1 MIYLL
6 TAIWFTPDG
15 SSTVHIYTQ
24 TIHRKTQ
31 NKQYIEQHKNMD
43 NKIFGRVWA
52 VPVLYSGSI
61 KKTGF
66 LTILATI
73 SSQKRTP
80 CHRIIYSKQTTVPCR
95 KLVAEY
101 NKIFKFLFLSS
112 FYTIT
117 LKTNGSRNSPCGY
130 KYMYEIMTSA
140 LFHHSVT
147 RTAINITVSI

>member
-1 MIYLL
+1 MVHTRWQQY
-6 TAIWFTPDG
+6 
-15 SSTVHIYTQ
+15 STHLHTNNTQKDTKQ
-24 TIHRKTQ
+24 TIHRTTQ
-31 NKQYIEQHKNMD
+31 KYGQQNFWKSVGGARLIFWLHK
-43 NKIFGRVWA
+43 
-52 VPVLYSGSI
+52 